1 MSEPSTLARPYAE
14 ALFKVSKEKKIDYS
28 VLTYNVSL
36 IYQNELVKDQFNSP
50 DTNKEKL
57 TNLFLDALNE
67 KLDDYFVS
75 FLKLLIENSRIN
87 LIKEISMQYISLMNL
102 HNGVVEANVIS
113 AFELNETQLKNLTS
127 KLKEKFKSNVK
138 IKSSTDKNLIGG
150 LKIIVGDTVIDGSIS
165 FHLKNLH
172 NQLLSI

>member
-1 MSEPSTLARPYAE
+1 MQKPY
-14 ALFKVSKEKKIDYS
+14 LKSLKKKIDYS

-75 FLKLLIENSRIN
+75 F
-87 LIKEISMQYISLMNL
+87 
-102 HNGVVEANVIS
+102 
-113 AFELNETQLKNLTS
+113 
-127 KLKEKFKSNVK
+127 
-138 IKSSTDKNLIGG
+138 
-150 LKIIVGDTVIDGSIS
+150 
-165 FHLKNLH
+165 
-172 NQLLSI
+172 